1 MRVELFDFDSVS
13 STELD
18 DLVNLFVP
26 NAEGVPRSGNHC
38 LWAKTTAVAVVD
50 SESFNLVSELR
61 MGEKNF
67 ELLH

>member
-1 MRVELFDFDSVS
+1 MRVQFFDFDSVS
-13 STELD
+13 CTELYD
-18 DLVNLFVP
+18 FVNLFVP
-26 NAEGVPRSGNHC
+26 NAEGVPWSGNHC
-38 LWAKTTAVAVVD
+38 LRAKTTAIAVVD